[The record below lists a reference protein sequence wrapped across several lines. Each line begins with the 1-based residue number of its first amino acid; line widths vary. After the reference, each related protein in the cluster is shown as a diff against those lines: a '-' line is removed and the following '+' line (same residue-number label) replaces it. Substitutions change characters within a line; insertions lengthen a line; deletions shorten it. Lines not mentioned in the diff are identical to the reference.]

1 MNKPINLNDHKELA
15 TLCYISAM
23 RERIEKEQEEKY
35 LKRIDYL
42 VGANN
47 ELMRELEICEGEIIT
62 TEKTEVAGSI
72 DFDFT
77 ASEEFRNKGGTSVD
91 AGGGVASGDGGAKKK
106 RES

>member
-1 MNKPINLNDHKELA
+1 MKHLLKEHNQLA

-23 RERIEKEQEEKY
+23 RERIEKEQREKY

-62 TEKTEVAGSI
+62 TEKGSI

-77 ASEEFRNKGGTSVD
+77 ASEEFRNKGTADDG
-91 AGGGVASGDGGAKKK
+91 GGGVASGDGSVKKK
-106 RES
+106 REF